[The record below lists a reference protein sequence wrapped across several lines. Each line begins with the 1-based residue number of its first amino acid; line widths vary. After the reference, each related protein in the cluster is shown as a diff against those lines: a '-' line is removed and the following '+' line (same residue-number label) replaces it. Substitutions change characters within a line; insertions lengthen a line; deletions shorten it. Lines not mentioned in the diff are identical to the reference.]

1 MNVPLWA
8 FAIAAAAVVILPLVW
23 LAVRPLRGPMP
34 NWPPRDWRKLL
45 AMLLLSGGGMAMT
58 IFAWRALTLTADRSP
73 GPWPVA
79 YALYGIL
86 GLIFT
91 VFTALGWVISKS
103 KSDLDLPGGVKYV
116 TSGGEDDD
124 APAAAAAVAGAAV
137 DKAGEIAAQAGQ

>member
-1 MNVPLWA
+1 MNIPMWLLAVAGLAIVLAPL
-8 FAIAAAAVVILPLVW
+8 LW
-23 LAVRPLRGPMP
+23 LALRPLRGPLP

-45 AMLLLSGGGMAMT
+45 AMLLLAGGGMAMT

-103 KSDLDLPGGVKYV
+103 KSDVDLPGGVSFS
-116 TSGGEDDD
+116 TAGGEDDD
-124 APAAAAAVAGAAV
+124 SEPPSTTVTATATV
-137 DKAGEIAAQAGQ
+137 QQ